1 MDNYSLCSMGLGVI
15 LALHNMVIS
24 HLLTFPFHLTT
35 LGVAMDY
42 TRLNDETLL
51 RLIASSQ
58 ENALGEL
65 YDRYSRL
72 VYSVAL
78 NALSDPGR
86 AEEVTQDVF
95 VRVWEKAHTFNSE
108 HGRVATWLTSI
119 ARHRSID
126 LYRQSSTRHENLVV
140 TWEEAESF
148 DLPNGQNVEWEVDLA
163 QRQQR
168 IRQAMAQLPD
178 EQKQALGMAFF
189 QGLSHPEI
197 AAALGE
203 PLGTVKTR
211 IRLGMGKLRHLLQ
224 DER

>member
-1 MDNYSLCSMGLGVI
+1 
-15 LALHNMVIS
+15 
-24 HLLTFPFHLTT
+24 
-35 LGVAMDY
+35 MDY
-42 TRLNDETLL
+42 TRLNDETLI
-51 RLIASSQ
+51 RLISHSQ
-58 ENALGEL
+58 ENALSEL

-78 NALSDPGR
+78 NTLGDPDR
-86 AEEVTQDVF
+86 AEEVTLDVF
-95 VRVWEKAHTFNSE
+95 ERVWEKAMTYKAE
-108 HGRVATWLTSI
+108 EGRVVNWLTSI

-126 LYRQSSTRHENLVV
+126 LFRQARSHHEDAIIS
-140 TWEEAESF
+140 WQEAEAI
-148 DLPNGQNVEWEVDLA
+148 DLPDGQNVEWEADLV

-168 IRQAMAQLPD
+168 IRLAVAQLPA

-211 IRLGMGKLRHLLQ
+211 IRLGMQKLRSLLQ
-224 DER
+224 DEHVI

>member
-1 MDNYSLCSMGLGVI
+1 
-15 LALHNMVIS
+15 
-24 HLLTFPFHLTT
+24 
-35 LGVAMDY
+35 MDY

-51 RLIASSQ
+51 RLIADAQ

-72 VYSVAL
+72 VYSVAF
-78 NALSDPGR
+78 NSLSDPGR

-95 VRVWEKAHTFNSE
+95 LRVWEKASTFDTTQ
-108 HGRVATWLTSI
+108 GRVVSWLSSI

-126 LYRQSSTRHENLVV
+126 TFRQARSRREDMSIA
-140 TWEEAESF
+140 WQESESV
-148 DLPNGQNVEWEVDLA
+148 DLPSGQNVEWEVDLL

-168 IRQAMAQLPD
+168 IRRAVSQLPA
-178 EQKQALGMAFF
+178 EQKKALGMAFF

-197 AAALGE
+197 AAVLGE

-211 IRLGMGKLRHLLQ
+211 IRLGMQKLRLLLHEEQ
-224 DER
+224 

>member
-1 MDNYSLCSMGLGVI
+1 
-15 LALHNMVIS
+15 
-24 HLLTFPFHLTT
+24 
-35 LGVAMDY
+35 MDY
-42 TRLNDETLL
+42 TRLDDETLL
-51 RLIASSQ
+51 RLIAHSQ
-58 ENALGEL
+58 ENALSEL

-72 VYSVAL
+72 VYTVAV
-78 NALSDPGR
+78 NALGDTIR

-95 VRVWEKAHTFNSE
+95 VRVWEKAKTYQAE
-108 HGRVATWLTSI
+108 QGRVVNWLTSI

-126 LYRQSSTRHENLVV
+126 LYRQTLSHHENLQVS
-140 TWEEAESF
+140 WQEAETV
-148 DLPNGQNVEWEVDLA
+148 DLADGQNVEWEVDLL

-168 IRQAMAQLPD
+168 IRRAVAQLPP

-211 IRLGMGKLRHLLQ
+211 IRLGLQKLRLLLQ
-224 DER
+224 DE

>member
-1 MDNYSLCSMGLGVI
+1 MD
-15 LALHNMVIS
+15 
-24 HLLTFPFHLTT
+24 F
-35 LGVAMDY
+35 

-51 RLIASSQ
+51 LLIARSQ
-58 ENALGEL
+58 ESALSEL

-78 NALSDPGR
+78 NTLSDPGR

-95 VRVWEKAHTFNSE
+95 ERVWEKARTYSAE
-108 HGRVATWLTSI
+108 QGRVVSWLTSI

-126 LYRQSSTRHENLVV
+126 LFRQSRSHHEGLQV
-140 TWEEAESF
+140 TWQEVEMI
-148 DLPNGQNVEWEVDLA
+148 DLPGEQNVEWEVDLVE
-163 QRQQR
+163 RQQR
-168 IRQAMAQLPD
+168 IRKAMALLPT

-197 AAALGE
+197 AEALGE

-211 IRLGMGKLRHLLQ
+211 IRLGMQKLRALLQ
-224 DER
+224 DELYG